1 MGKTTKTTSAWIP
14 RWVPSSFRLER
25 NSFPILLEK
34 RNYYFPPP
42 PNTFFTYFLSIPNNQ
57 SNYGFL
63 IPRLAASDKNDVN
76 SLPWNV
82 RDGTAFFK
90 ALVLT
95 LDGDYL
101 TFIPTSAV
109 EVDGTPLST
118 ERLLKVN
125 LRYIYIY
132 LYLNLETS

>member
-1 MGKTTKTTSAWIP
+1 MGKITKTTSASIP
-14 RWVPSSFRLER
+14 RWVPSSFRFER
-25 NSFPILLEK
+25 NSLPISLEK
-34 RNYYFPPP
+34 RNYFLPVPPPP
-42 PNTFFTYFLSIPNNQ
+42 PNHSWHIFFPNIK
-57 SNYGFL
+57 SDL
-63 IPRLAASDKNDVN
+63 CMSRLAASDKNDVN

-118 ERLLKVN
+118 ERLLKVT
-125 LRYIYIY
+125 LS
-132 LYLNLETS
+132 YLNLETS